1 MSNDTRDRQAVERVL
16 GGDRDAF
23 RELVERYEGQV
34 YSLAHQILDND
45 SDAEEISQQTF
56 VEAYQDLKLF
66 NPGRRFSTW
75 LMRVAVN
82 NCKDFLKSHKRL
94 ETPLEQE
101 VEGARAIFSGRIQS
115 PDGALADGEF
125 GLQVIRALERMDP
138 RFRIPL
144 LLKDVMGLSYKEMKQ
159 VLDQKIPTL
168 KSRVIRAR
176 IKLRAVLARKNR
188 R

>member
-1 MSNDTRDRQAVERVL
+1 MISFQAT
-16 GGDRDAF
+16 G
-23 RELVERYEGQV
+23 
-34 YSLAHQILDND
+34 S
-45 SDAEEISQQTF
+45 S
-56 VEAYQDLKLF
+56 
-66 NPGRRFSTW
+66 STW
-75 LMRVAVN
+75 RRNSHDLNGVGNSNALQQNVLARCTVAVN

-94 ETPLEQE
+94 ERPLEQE

-176 IKLRAVLARKNR
+176 VKLRAVLARKNR